1 MRAQQSC
8 MHADLSGP
16 GGRVQTAFPRA
27 VGPLGHGVSAAATPL
42 LLLLL
47 LAQPDM
53 GCGVGTRTGTAGPA
67 GGAGLFHWE
76 EERSRQRGGGE
87 GRGDGSWRRLAPD
100 PVVIVPLRLL
110 YSSPSSEAMLFLP
123 LPFLLV
129 GRVGGERDVNAAAV
143 DVLVLHALA
152 GALGRLQGAEAQDGR
167 ARRQAQHL
175 APAVV
180 GQAPQPVGHALA
192 VTVGGQVV
200 HKQKVET
207 GLVEGKE
214 KWTTRKTGF
223 NGQFGC
229 QLFPT
234 MTAKEPNYNGGST
247 S

>member
-16 GGRVQTAFPRA
+16 GGRVQTAFPGA
-27 VGPLGHGVSAAATPL
+27 VGPLGHGVSATP
-42 LLLLL
+42 LLL
-47 LAQPDM
+47 LAQPHMSRGAD
-53 GCGVGTRTGTAGPA
+53 TRTGAAGPA
-67 GGAGLFHWE
+67 RGARLLHGE
-76 EERSRQRGGGE
+76 EDRSRQRGVGGE
-87 GRGDGSWRRLAPD
+87 GRRDSCGLTSD
-100 PVVIVPLRLL
+100 PVIKIPLRLL
-110 YSSPSSEAMLFLP
+110 SSSSSSETLLFLP

-129 GRVGGERDVNAAAV
+129 RGERDVNAAAV

-152 GALGRLQGAEAQDGR
+152 GALGRLQGTEAQDGC
-167 ARRQAQHL
+167 ACRQAKHL

-192 VTVGGQVV
+192 VAVGRQVV

-223 NGQFGC
+223 NGQLAFSP
-229 QLFPT
+229 Q
-234 MTAKEPNYNGGST
+234 
-247 S
+247 